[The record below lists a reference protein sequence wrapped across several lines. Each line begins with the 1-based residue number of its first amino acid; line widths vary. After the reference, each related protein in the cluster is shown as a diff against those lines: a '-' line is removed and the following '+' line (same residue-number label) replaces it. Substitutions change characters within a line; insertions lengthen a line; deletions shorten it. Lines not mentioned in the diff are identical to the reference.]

1 MADFA
6 LVQKDADMAESV
18 LKDLP
23 VLGVSPL
30 KFFSDNGAVPHN
42 GRFLQREND
51 AALFR
56 FAEVMLSAKPSMLD
70 STLLVLMGM
79 VDASKDVCAPSRN
92 AVIVSGDVNPESVVE
107 KLKMLS
113 YMTPVRTA
121 RNEDAYTWEESETT
135 SRLSQ
140 NR

>member
-1 MADFA
+1 MPADPSVKSGSLPNGTHYYIMANSETKGMADFA

-56 FAEVMLSAKPSMLD
+56 FAEVMISAKSSMLD
-70 STLLVLMGM
+70 STLLVQIQQ
-79 VDASKDVCAPSRN
+79 N
-92 AVIVSGDVNPESVVE
+92 
-107 KLKMLS
+107 LS
-113 YMTPVRTA
+113 
-121 RNEDAYTWEESETT
+121 
-135 SRLSQ
+135 L
-140 NR
+140 